1 MKRMLCVF
9 ALLSLCLL
17 PVRAE
22 EGETKYIALTFDD
35 GPSGRFTTA
44 LLDGLAEREVH
55 ATFFLCGYRV
65 EQFPTLT
72 ARISAEGHE
81 IGSHSDRHQFMNE
94 QSAAGVCADLKA
106 AEETI
111 MQAAGKRPTLL
122 RPPGGIY
129 STAVLRETCC
139 ADLPVI
145 LWSVDPHDWCR
156 SDVDGIVQDVTKCA
170 KNGDIILMHD
180 MSDSSVQAA
189 LRIIDA
195 LEARDFEFVTV
206 SELAYLAGQSLNG
219 CESYHSFPS
228 AK

>member
-1 MKRMLCVF
+1 MKRMLCVL

-17 PVRAE
+17 PVGAE

-94 QSAAGVCADLKA
+94 QSAAGVCADLRA

-111 MQAAGKRPTLL
+111 PQAA
-122 RPPGGIY
+122 
-129 STAVLRETCC
+129 
-139 ADLPVI
+139 
-145 LWSVDPHDWCR
+145 
-156 SDVDGIVQDVTKCA
+156 
-170 KNGDIILMHD
+170 
-180 MSDSSVQAA
+180 
-189 LRIIDA
+189 
-195 LEARDFEFVTV
+195 
-206 SELAYLAGQSLNG
+206 
-219 CESYHSFPS
+219 
-228 AK
+228 